1 MGVGRNYVMD
11 LPFVVTE
18 AITKYRAVKLGTAD
32 QTIDAADTAGEAILG
47 IAQETATAQDATDGR
62 VIAVAV
68 LGTAVWEADA
78 AVAIGDKL
86 RVSGDGQAAQLAAT
100 TADQNQVGIALTAAS
115 NAGEYFTVLLTPGVE
130 ATTT

>member
-18 AITKYRAVKLGTAD
+18 AITKYQAVKLGTAD
-32 QTIDAADTAGEAILG
+32 QTIDAADTIGEAILG

-62 VIAVAV
+62 AIAVV
-68 LGTAVWEADA
+68 ILGTAIWEAGA

-86 RVSGDGQAAQLAAT
+86 RVAADGQAVALAAT

>member
-18 AITKYRAVKLGTAD
+18 AITKYQAVKLGTVV
-32 QTIDAADTAGEAILG
+32 QTIDAADTIGEAIIG
-47 IAQETATAQDATDGR
+47 IAMETATTQDATDGR

-68 LGTAVWEADA
+68 MGTAVWEAGA
-78 AVAIGDKL
+78 AVSIGDKL
-86 RVSGDGQAAQLAAT
+86 RSAADGQAVALAAT
-100 TADQNQVGIALTAAS
+100 TADQNQVGVALTAAS